1 MAWAAVTGGVGER
14 GTGELAVGVVVGVAQ
29 QRAEPVDLRGA
40 GHGEVEAGAERNA
53 QGFAVVIGARNPS
66 SATSA
71 ATSFAIDSRMPS
83 CILRRRDAASHTVI
97 HLNGYRRLV
106 GHDGDVRTG

>member
-40 GHGEVEAGAERNA
+40 GHGEVVAGAERDA
-53 QGFAVVIGARNPS
+53 QGFAVVIGAESIVRHVS
-66 SATSA
+66 SD
-71 ATSFAIDSRMPS
+71 IV
-83 CILRRRDAASHTVI
+83 H
-97 HLNGYRRLV
+97 Y
-106 GHDGDVRTG
+106 